1 MLKRITNFYLEV
13 KEEQETMME
22 KTEQYDSEL
31 SKLGE
36 TNTKLKKSIKLLK
49 DDFSTL
55 TQKQGT
61 NSMTQVPVLFSTS
74 LLKP

>member
-22 KTEQYDSEL
+22 KIEQYDLEL
-31 SKLGE
+31 HKLGE

-61 NSMTQVPVLFSTS
+61 NSMIQVPVLFSTS